1 MKKIFK
7 LINEEFKKNK
17 KLFVFVSIL
26 LIIGFIAGTLF
37 ITILSTE
44 DKKIV
49 SETISNYF
57 NQIKN
62 NNIDL
67 EYTLRTSLTTNLI
80 YLVFMWLLGI
90 SIIGIPIIIF
100 LIFIKSFILGFS
112 ISSII
117 FKYKL
122 GGTLLSFSYI
132 FPHQILNLVVI
143 SFIGLYALKVSL
155 SLIKL
160 IISKKQ
166 INFKLIIKKYFAVLI
181 ICVIISIVS
190 TLFESFLC
198 PYLIKLF
205 SFLIK

>member
-7 LINEEFKKNK
+7 LINTEFKRNK
-17 KLFVFVSIL
+17 KLYVFVTIL
-26 LIIGFIAGTLF
+26 LIIGFITGSFF
-37 ITILSTE
+37 ITILSSE
-44 DKKIV
+44 DKKLV
-49 SETISNYF
+49 GETISNFF

-62 NNIDL
+62 NNVDII
-67 EYTLRTSLTTNLI
+67 YTLRTSLSTNLI
-80 YLVFMWLLGI
+80 YIIFIWLLGI
-90 SIIGIPIIIF
+90 SIIGIPIIVF

-122 GGTLLSFSYI
+122 SGTLLSLGYT
-132 FPHQILNLVVI
+132 FPHQILNLLII
-143 SFIGLYALKVSL
+143 SFIGLYALKVSI

-160 IISKKQ
+160 ILSKKQ

-181 ICVIISIVS
+181 ICVILTLIS
-190 TLFESFLC
+190 TAFETFVC
-198 PYLIKLF
+198 PYFIKML